1 MPLLRMIL
9 HHLKPYWAWVV
20 AIVVFHLIATL
31 AALLLPSLNAS
42 IIDQGIANGD
52 VPFIWSTGVRMLGV
66 TLLQVTAA
74 IAAVYCGARTAMSV
88 GRDIR
93 ARFYAQV
100 NKLGSLD
107 VSRFG
112 AATLSTRG
120 TNDVQQV
127 QMLTL
132 LTLNLMVTAPIMS
145 IGGVVMALRED
156 AGLAWLVWVAVP
168 TLFVVVA
175 ILVKLLLPLFRQMQE
190 RLDGV
195 NAVLREQILGIRV
208 VRAFVREEYETDRY
222 ASANQALT
230 NVSIRVGSIFVI
242 MFPIIMVIL
251 QVATAAVLWF
261 GGHRVETGDIEV
273 GSLTAFMQYL
283 LQILVAVMMGVFM
296 VMMIP
301 RAAVS
306 AERITEVIRTEPSLP
321 LGTGVSDDVARMLRT
336 PGSGTLEFRG
346 VSFGYPGAEHDVV
359 SGVSFTARPGQ
370 TTAIIGSTGSGKS
383 TLVRLASRMFDP
395 REGEITVSGVPLTAF
410 TPEDL
415 AGIVAV
421 VPQNP
426 YLFSGTVAT
435 NLRFGKPDASE
446 EELWQALRI
455 AHGEEFVRAK
465 KEQLDTPISQGGT
478 NVSGGQ
484 RQRLSIAR
492 ALVTQPQVYLFDD
505 SFSALDVTTDAQVRA
520 ALKEA
525 TKDRTTIIVAQRVS
539 TIRHAEQIVVLEAGR
554 VVGLGTHEELME
566 TCPTYVEIVH
576 SQAGADDPHVGAA
589 PSTGDSG
596 GSPAGNGEAQ

>member
-1 MPLLRMIL
+1 MIL

-175 ILVKLLLPLFRQMQE
+175 ILVKLLLPLFLQMQE

-242 MFPIIMVIL
+242 MF
-251 QVATAAVLWF
+251 
-261 GGHRVETGDIEV
+261 R
-273 GSLTAFMQYL
+273 
-283 LQILVAVMMGVFM
+283 
-296 VMMIP
+296 
-301 RAAVS
+301 
-306 AERITEVIRTEPSLP
+306 
-321 LGTGVSDDVARMLRT
+321 
-336 PGSGTLEFRG
+336 
-346 VSFGYPGAEHDVV
+346 
-359 SGVSFTARPGQ
+359 
-370 TTAIIGSTGSGKS
+370 
-383 TLVRLASRMFDP
+383 
-395 REGEITVSGVPLTAF
+395 
-410 TPEDL
+410 
-415 AGIVAV
+415 
-421 VPQNP
+421 
-426 YLFSGTVAT
+426 
-435 NLRFGKPDASE
+435 SE
-446 EELWQALRI
+446 ERRV
-455 AHGEEFVRAK
+455 G
-465 KEQLDTPISQGGT
+465 KECRYRRWT
-478 NVSGGQ
+478 
-484 RQRLSIAR
+484 
-492 ALVTQPQVYLFDD
+492 
-505 SFSALDVTTDAQVRA
+505 
-520 ALKEA
+520 
-525 TKDRTTIIVAQRVS
+525 
-539 TIRHAEQIVVLEAGR
+539 
-554 VVGLGTHEELME
+554 
-566 TCPTYVEIVH
+566 
-576 SQAGADDPHVGAA
+576 
-589 PSTGDSG
+589 
-596 GSPAGNGEAQ
+596 

>member
-1 MPLLRMIL
+1 MPLFRLIT
-9 HHLKPYWAWVV
+9 HHLRAYWGWIV
-20 AIVVFHLIATL
+20 AIIVLQLIATL

-42 IIDQGIANGD
+42 IIDQGIARGD
-52 VPFIWSTGVRMLGV
+52 VPFIWATGGRMLIV
-66 TLLQVTAA
+66 TLVQVSAA

-127 QMLTL
+127 QMLVL
-132 LTLNLMVTAPIMS
+132 LTLNFMVTAPIMS
-145 IGGVVMALRED
+145 VGGVVMALRED
-156 AGLAWLVWVAVP
+156 PGLAWLVWVAVP
-168 TLFVVVA
+168 SLFIIVA
-175 ILVKLLLPLFRQMQE
+175 VLVRLLLPLFRQMQE
-190 RLDGV
+190 RLDDV

-208 VRAFVREEYETDRY
+208 VRAFVREDHETARY
-222 ASANQALT
+222 ARANRTLT
-230 NVSIRVGSIFVI
+230 DVSIRVGTIFVL
-242 MFPIIMVIL
+242 MFPIIMFIL
-251 QVATAAVLWF
+251 QLATAAVLWF
-261 GGHRVETGDIEV
+261 GGQRVETGAIEV

-283 LQILVAVMMGVFM
+283 LQILIAVMMGVFM
-296 VMMIP
+296 VMMVP
-301 RAAVS
+301 RASVS
-306 AERITEVIRTEPSLP
+306 AERITEVIASEPSLP
-321 LGTGVSDDVARMLRT
+321 TGTGVSAAVSEMLRT
-336 PGSGTLEFRG
+336 PGSGTLEFND

-359 SGVSFTARPGQ
+359 SGISFTAHPGQ

-395 REGEITVSGVPLTAF
+395 RSGEITISGVPLTAF

-421 VPQNP
+421 VPQSP

-435 NLRFGKPDASE
+435 NLRFGKPEATD
-446 EELWQALRI
+446 EELWAALRV

-465 KEQLDTPISQGGT
+465 KEGLDSPISQGGT

-492 ALVTQPQVYLFDD
+492 ALVTTPQIYLFDD
-505 SFSALDVTTDAQVRA
+505 SFSALDVTTDAKVRA
-520 ALKEA
+520 ALGQA
-525 TKDRTTIIVAQRVS
+525 TKGRTLIIVAQRVS
-539 TIRHAEQIVVLEAGR
+539 TIRHAEQIVVLDAGR
-554 VVGLGTHEELME
+554 VVGLGTHEELMS
-566 TCPTYVEIVH
+566 TCPTYVEIVQ
-576 SQAGADDPHVGAA
+576 SQAGADDPHVGT
-589 PSTGDSG
+589 SEV
-596 GSPAGNGEAQ
+596 GNK

>member
-1 MPLLRMIL
+1 MPLLRLIT
-9 HHLKPYWAWVV
+9 HHLRAYWGWIV
-20 AIVVFHLIATL
+20 AIIVLQLIATL

-42 IIDQGIANGD
+42 IIDQGIARGD
-52 VPFIWSTGVRMLGV
+52 VPFIWATGGRMLIV
-66 TLLQVTAA
+66 TLVQVSAA

-127 QMLTL
+127 QMLVL
-132 LTLNLMVTAPIMS
+132 LTLNFMVTAPIMS
-145 IGGVVMALRED
+145 VGGVVMALRED
-156 AGLAWLVWVAVP
+156 PGLAWLVWVAVP
-168 TLFVVVA
+168 SLFIIVA
-175 ILVKLLLPLFRQMQE
+175 VLVRLLLPLFRQMQE
-190 RLDGV
+190 RLDDV

-208 VRAFVREEYETDRY
+208 VRAFVREDHETARY
-222 ASANQALT
+222 ARANRTLT
-230 NVSIRVGSIFVI
+230 DVSIRVGTIFVL
-242 MFPIIMVIL
+242 MFPIIMFIL
-251 QVATAAVLWF
+251 QLATAAVLWF
-261 GGHRVETGDIEV
+261 GGQRVETGAIEV

-283 LQILVAVMMGVFM
+283 LQILIAVMMGVFM
-296 VMMIP
+296 VMMVP
-301 RAAVS
+301 RASVS
-306 AERITEVIRTEPSLP
+306 AERITEVIASEPSLP
-321 LGTGVSDDVARMLRT
+321 TGTGVSAAVSEMLRT
-336 PGSGTLEFRG
+336 PGSGTLEFND

-359 SGVSFTARPGQ
+359 SGISFTAHPGQ

-395 REGEITVSGVPLTAF
+395 RSGEITISGVPLTAF

-421 VPQNP
+421 VPQSP

-435 NLRFGKPDASE
+435 NLRFGKPEATD
-446 EELWQALRI
+446 EELWAALRV

-465 KEQLDTPISQGGT
+465 KEGLDSPISQGGT

-492 ALVTQPQVYLFDD
+492 ALVTTPQIYLFDD
-505 SFSALDVTTDAQVRA
+505 SFSALDVTTDAKVRA
-520 ALKEA
+520 ALGQA
-525 TKDRTTIIVAQRVS
+525 TKGRTLIIVAQRVS
-539 TIRHAEQIVVLEAGR
+539 TIRHAEQIVVLDAGR
-554 VVGLGTHEELME
+554 VVGLGTHEELMG
-566 TCPTYVEIVH
+566 TCPTYVEIVQ
-576 SQAGADDPHVGAA
+576 SQAGADDPHVGT
-589 PSTGDSG
+589 SEV
-596 GSPAGNGEAQ
+596 GNK